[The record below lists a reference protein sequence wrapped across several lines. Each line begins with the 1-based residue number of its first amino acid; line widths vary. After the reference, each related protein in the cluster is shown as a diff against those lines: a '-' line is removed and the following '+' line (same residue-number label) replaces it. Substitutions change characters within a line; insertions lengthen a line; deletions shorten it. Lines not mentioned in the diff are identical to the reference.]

1 MTLRSK
7 SGNRRTPRPFS
18 TSEITHTPYRS
29 RLVSQFSASESALN
43 KIALKDIMAQS
54 NLSSSTVEESTT
66 TQTLESSGCST
77 NSLRRRKYKHKRRNT
92 VCRRSHTGSAD
103 SLSSIVR
110 RLDVQT
116 LPRSPLRP
124 SSAAVLASPHTVHN
138 RWIKTTTEC
147 VSDTA
152 TVPRS
157 SSTRNIVVEDRGGIT
172 SEPLPMVATNGVV
185 SSSCSSD
192 IEEEEIITKQ
202 RATVGST
209 TTARRLQQMHDKLLN
224 VPAFRLG
231 GPMRGAVTERDST
244 PIADTA
250 STTEEQHSSFSEQA
264 WDSYQVRL
272 AQWFSF

>member
-116 LPRSPLRP
+116 LPRSINPLTNQFN
-124 SSAAVLASPHTVHN
+124 SFLSACRFCYDAWNTMILAN
-138 RWIKTTTEC
+138 K
-147 VSDTA
+147 
-152 TVPRS
+152 
-157 SSTRNIVVEDRGGIT
+157 
-172 SEPLPMVATNGVV
+172 
-185 SSSCSSD
+185 
-192 IEEEEIITKQ
+192 
-202 RATVGST
+202 
-209 TTARRLQQMHDKLLN
+209 
-224 VPAFRLG
+224 
-231 GPMRGAVTERDST
+231 
-244 PIADTA
+244 
-250 STTEEQHSSFSEQA
+250 
-264 WDSYQVRL
+264 
-272 AQWFSF
+272 